1 MTNHWTDYQ
10 NTDVFMVLGT
20 NPAENH
26 PISMRWIDRA
36 RETRG
41 AKLIV
46 VDPKF
51 NRTAAK
57 ADLYVPIRPGTD
69 IAFLGGLMNYALT
82 HGRYFHE
89 YVAKYTNASYLIHP
103 DFKFEEGLFSGA
115 QVGEDGQVKYDTAT
129 WQYQVDE
136 DGNIKKDPTLQHPQ
150 CVFQLMKKHYARYTP
165 EMVAE
170 TCGMTVEEFLE
181 VAELFTSTGRPDKA
195 GNIMYAMGITQ
206 SSHGSQNV
214 RAVAMLQLLLGNIG
228 IPGGGVNA
236 HRGESNVQGST
247 DMAMLW
253 NNLPGY
259 MPMPSAAQHPTLAA
273 YQASTPKS
281 GYWTNRPKFMVS
293 LLKAWWGENAT
304 AENDFAYDYLPKLDH
319 RDHSHMSIFEAM
331 GRGEL
336 KGLFAWGQNFAVGG
350 PNVTKERSALANLDW
365 LVVVD
370 LFETETAAFWK
381 GPGMNPAEI
390 QTEVFLLPAAASYE
404 KCGTVTNS
412 GRWIQ
417 WRDKAVEPMGDSR
430 DDLWIAD
437 RLFKKLR
444 ELYATEGGAFPDP
457 ILQLHWDYDDGDH
470 PSAEKV
476 AFEINGYTWADR
488 KGLTTF
494 GNLQD
499 DGSTAC
505 GCWIYAG
512 YFDNFET
519 PKCRSRVKDEPGT
532 TLGTHLGWAWAWPV
546 NRRILYNRCSMD
558 EHGQP
563 WDPERPLF
571 RWDGEKFIAQD
582 VPDFV
587 ATNPPEVSAQNP
599 FIMMQEGVGAL
610 WSPSGMKDGPIPE
623 HYEPVESPV
632 SNRFNRRQFNPVAVI
647 SGKGEF
653 GALTE
658 AENPEFPYI
667 CTTYRVT
674 EHWQSGA
681 MTRSLPWLGEM
692 MPDMF
697 VEISPTLAAKLGVQS
712 GDRVEV
718 TTVRGSLVAPAMVTP
733 RMRPVRVHGREIE
746 IVGMPWHWG
755 FMGKFTGASANVL
768 TPHVG
773 DANTQIP
780 EYKAFLCNVKKAGGS
795 GPVRG

>member
-1 MTNHWTDYQ
+1 
-10 NTDVFMVLGT
+10 MVQIGKRLKQLY
-20 NPAENH
+20 AD
-26 PISMRWIDRA
+26 S
-36 RETRG
+36 
-41 AKLIV
+41 
-46 VDPKF
+46 
-51 NRTAAK
+51 TAAK
-57 ADLYVPIRPGTD
+57 DLPI
-69 IAFLGGLMNYALT
+69 
-82 HGRYFHE
+82 
-89 YVAKYTNASYLIHP
+89 
-103 DFKFEEGLFSGA
+103 
-115 QVGEDGQVKYDTAT
+115 
-129 WQYQVDE
+129 
-136 DGNIKKDPTLQHPQ
+136 
-150 CVFQLMKKHYARYTP
+150 KH
-165 EMVAE
+165 
-170 TCGMTVEEFLE
+170 
-181 VAELFTSTGRPDKA
+181 
-195 GNIMYAMGITQ
+195 
-206 SSHGSQNV
+206 
-214 RAVAMLQLLLGNIG
+214 
-228 IPGGGVNA
+228 
-236 HRGESNVQGST
+236 
-247 DMAMLW
+247 
-253 NNLPGY
+253 
-259 MPMPSAAQHPTLAA
+259 
-273 YQASTPKS
+273 
-281 GYWTNRPKFMVS
+281 
-293 LLKAWWGENAT
+293 
-304 AENDFAYDYLPKLDH
+304 
-319 RDHSHMSIFEAM
+319 
-331 GRGEL
+331 
-336 KGLFAWGQNFAVGG
+336 
-350 PNVTKERSALANLDW
+350 
-365 LVVVD
+365 LV
-370 LFETETAAFWK
+370 
-381 GPGMNPAEI
+381 
-390 QTEVFLLPAAASYE
+390 
-404 KCGTVTNS
+404 
-412 GRWIQ
+412 
-417 WRDKAVEPMGDSR
+417 
-430 DDLWIAD
+430 
-437 RLFKKLR
+437 
-444 ELYATEGGAFPDP
+444 
-457 ILQLHWDYDDGDH
+457 WDYDDPDNPNEFDH
-470 PSAEKV
+470 LKV
-476 AFEINGYTWADR
+476 LKEINGYDVATG
-488 KGLTTF
+488 KPVSGF
-494 GNLQD
+494 GALQD

-697 VEISPTLAAKLGVQS
+697 VEISPTLAAKLGVQP

-780 EYKAFLCNVKKAGGS
+780 EYKAFLCNVRKAGGS